1 MFWTICDSKTYASGK
16 LKFDFRCII
25 LKHPFL
31 QILDLCFIITKFQE
45 TQSQAESQDINATP
59 DTVILPQSYS
69 NSQSQA
75 LSLSDFPVTEES
87 SEL

>member
-1 MFWTICDSKTYASGK
+1 MTINWEKWIQLAP
-16 LKFDFRCII
+16 I
-25 LKHPFL
+25 LQFL
-31 QILDLCFIITKFQE
+31 ELCFIITKFQE
-45 TQSQAESQDINATP
+45 TQSQAESQDISATP

-69 NSQSQA
+69 NTQSQE